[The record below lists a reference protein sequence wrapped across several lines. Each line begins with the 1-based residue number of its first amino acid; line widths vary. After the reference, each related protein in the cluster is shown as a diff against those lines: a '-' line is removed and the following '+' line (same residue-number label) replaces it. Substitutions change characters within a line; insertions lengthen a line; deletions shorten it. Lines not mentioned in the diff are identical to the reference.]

1 MQSGHFRSSTWP
13 QRSRGHPLILVVENV
28 RNAENRVTLCR
39 LGSQAGVPR
48 TEERVSVLGGIRD
61 LRTGYGPVCV
71 TNFYRINIL
80 FTADHD
86 LQTIFH
92 VLGVYNPPEV
102 MVVVVSA

>member
-1 MQSGHFRSSTWP
+1 MRKIVSHFAGWVAKQASP
-13 QRSRGHPLILVVENV
+13 EQRK
-28 RNAENRVTLCR
+28 
-39 LGSQAGVPR
+39 GS
-48 TEERVSVLGGIRD
+48 VSWGWIRD

-102 MVVVVSA
+102 MVVVVTA